1 MPSSAISS
9 ARPMHRNRI
18 AFDPETGKTIPYSPF
33 PRSRLEKVYHISKVR
48 HINPFLINKGHFA
61 ST

>member
-9 ARPMHRNRI
+9 ARPMHRNRQT
-18 AFDPETGKTIPYSPF
+18 FDSRGHQIPYSPF
-33 PRSRLEKVYHISKVR
+33 PKSRYEKVYHIAKLR
-48 HINPFLINKGHFA
+48 HPNPFLINKGHAF